1 MAMFLGMISFLL
13 ALGLFAAALVLWHH
27 GRAAGAGLVRVA
39 GAVLGAGAVLTGLCT
54 AYFMI
59 AYRVQGDFE
68 SAYPAGS
75 EMMMGPGMM
84 RGMMGR
90 GGMMGR
96 EGMMGP
102 GMMGRGPAW
111 SEEGEEGWAH
121 PMRERWMRRMHPGMM
136 PGTPP
141 QTPPPAEPPEAE
153 VKPAE

>member
-27 GRAAGAGLVRVA
+27 GRQAGAGLVRVA
-39 GAVLGAGAVLTGLCT
+39 GAVLGAGAVLTALCT
-54 AYFMI
+54 VYFMI

-68 SAYPAGS
+68 SAYPAGP

-84 RGMMGR
+84 RGMMERGR
-90 GGMMGR
+90 
-96 EGMMGP
+96 MMGP

-111 SEEGEEGWAH
+111 SEESEEGWVH
-121 PMRERWMRRMHPGMM
+121 PMLRERWMRRMHPGMM

-141 QTPPPAEPPEAE
+141 TEEPEAE
-153 VKPAE
+153 KQQPE